1 MFYPKLLVGNFLK
14 QIGWD
19 LRPSWKFPICS
30 IELAGVGLALIRAKK
45 EGEPIHVIQVGA
57 FDGTTSDPLCA
68 FLGADDIRAFL
79 LEPQSVPFEKMSALY
94 RNSNRIIALNMALA
108 DHDGLLKM
116 STSVADG
123 SATASTI
130 IGHNKRFGIES
141 SALKEIEVPCLTAH
155 SLLEM
160 TGWSKIDFLQVDVE
174 GYDWQVV
181 KHFLKIEQK
190 PLVINFEMLHL
201 DKKTRIES
209 TRVLAEIGYQFIDSR
224 FDRTAFHRDI
234 LK

>member
-14 QIGWD
+14 KIGWD

-30 IELAGVGLALIRAKK
+30 IELAGIGLALIRAKK

-79 LEPQSVPFEKMSALY
+79 LEPQSVPFEKMS
-94 RNSNRIIALNMALA
+94 
-108 DHDGLLKM
+108 G
-116 STSVADG
+116 
-123 SATASTI
+123 
-130 IGHNKRFGIES
+130 
-141 SALKEIEVPCLTAH
+141 
-155 SLLEM
+155 
-160 TGWSKIDFLQVDVE
+160 
-174 GYDWQVV
+174 
-181 KHFLKIEQK
+181 
-190 PLVINFEMLHL
+190 
-201 DKKTRIES
+201 IES
-209 TRVLAEIGYQFIDSR
+209 TRVLAEMGYQFIDSK